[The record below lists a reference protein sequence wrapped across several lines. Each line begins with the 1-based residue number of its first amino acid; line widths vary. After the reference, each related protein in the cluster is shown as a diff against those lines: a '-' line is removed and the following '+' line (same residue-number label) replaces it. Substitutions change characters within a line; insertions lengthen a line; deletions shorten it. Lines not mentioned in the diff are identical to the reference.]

1 MTRRVVPLNPRRSGY
16 SPAVAAEAWMEV
28 QAQLHTVRTFVGDE
42 MRVSWERGHDVH
54 RMRSLQKADAAI
66 RVIDAQA
73 KRFARWASECADG
86 IEQPG
91 HGAAA

>member
-1 MTRRVVPLNPRRSGY
+1 MPRNVVPMKPRKAGY
-16 SPAVAAEAWMEV
+16 SPAVAAEALMEV
-28 QAQLHTVRTFVGDE
+28 QAQLHTVRTFVGEE
-42 MRVSWERGHDVH
+42 MRISWERGHDVR
-54 RMRSLQKADAAI
+54 RMRSLQKADAAV